1 MNDYLTYAQA
11 IKVTDQYFDKYINKL
26 GITLNNS
33 LASKTVRNYFMRL
46 KRLVIKDIDVRM
58 RRGAM
63 FTKEI
68 IFELCEKINDE
79 HKSEFFEIYKNLRR
93 V

>member
-11 IKVTDQYFDKYINKL
+11 IKVTDQYFDKYISKL

-68 IFELCEKINDE
+68 IFELCKKINDE
-79 HKSEFFEIYKNLRR
+79 HKNEFFEIYRNLRR
-93 V
+93 I